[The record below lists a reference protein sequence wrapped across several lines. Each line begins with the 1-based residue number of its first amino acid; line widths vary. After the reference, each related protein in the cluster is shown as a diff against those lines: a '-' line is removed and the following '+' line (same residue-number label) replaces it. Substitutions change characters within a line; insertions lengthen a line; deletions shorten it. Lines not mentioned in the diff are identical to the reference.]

1 MCTWGQGITASH
13 EGCIFPEPADGER
26 TSGQIWDLCWNTH
39 TLFLFLR
46 TGDQAPC
53 VSRSDL
59 KHGHLLSLLHPPS
72 CGLSCML
79 WRLKTYTFGVFA
91 ERLNRGRLRR
101 MQWFRKWR
109 HGERKTQQEINDAPE
124 SWAPVALPRSF
135 LKCHSVAFSKGSITL
150 GSEGH
155 GFVCFFFLFCTYLIS
170 PLLYNTYLLN
180 AYRMTALCW
189 CRESKIE
196 LD

>member
-13 EGCIFPEPADGER
+13 EGCIFPEPAEGER

-39 TLFLFLR
+39 TLFLFRR
-46 TGDQAPC
+46 TGDQAAC
-53 VSRSDL
+53 VSRSGL

-91 ERLNRGRLRR
+91 QRLNQGRLRG
-101 MQWFRKWR
+101 MQCFRKWR
-109 HGERKTQQEINDAPE
+109 HGERKTHQEVNDTPK
-124 SWAPVALPRSF
+124 SWAPVVLPRSF
-135 LKCHSVAFSKGSITL
+135 LKRHSVAFSKGSITL

-155 GFVCFFFLFCTYLIS
+155 GMVCFFSFLYLPHFS
-170 PLLYNTYLLN
+170 PSLQHLFIKCLSYDSSLLV
-180 AYRMTALCW
+180 
-189 CRESKIE
+189 
-196 LD
+196 